1 MMITKT
7 RDMTLIRQSPLTILA
22 WRDDYLRRGGVNFA
36 VNKHILTIHEPL
48 WFARLRFNMPYNLLR
63 MRTWLNPFPVFFV
76 VASTDCDH
84 VHTTNACRA
93 SSGRAFLQMQDDI
106 YQSAEGPTHISVC
119 TKDEYEMFEPT
130 WRDYNLEAFENG
142 HPYSPRR

>member
-1 MMITKT
+1 
-7 RDMTLIRQSPLTILA
+7 
-22 WRDDYLRRGGVNFA
+22 
-36 VNKHILTIHEPL
+36 
-48 WFARLRFNMPYNLLR
+48 
-63 MRTWLNPFPVFFV
+63 
-76 VASTDCDH
+76 
-84 VHTTNACRA
+84 
-93 SSGRAFLQMQDDI
+93 MQDDI